1 VSVVLVTRLRVHP
14 HLVDRA
20 LAVFRAMQADVRA
33 GEPGTLAY
41 AYYQQ
46 DDDPTRFWVHE
57 VFADDAAKQHHL
69 GNHRQRR
76 ADFDE
81 LLAEPADFTAVH
93 EI

>member
-1 VSVVLVTRLRVHP
+1 VTTVLVTQLRVHA

-20 LAVFRAMQADVRA
+20 LGVFRAMQADVRA
-33 GEPGTLAY
+33 GEPATLAY
-41 AYYQQ
+41 AFYQQ

-57 VFADDAAKQHHL
+57 VFADEAAKQFHL

-81 LLAEPADFTAVH
+81 LLAEPASFAAVH

>member
-1 VSVVLVTRLRVHP
+1 VTAVLVTQLRVHP
-14 HLVDRA
+14 HLVERA

-41 AYYQQ
+41 AFYQQ

-57 VFADDAAKQHHL
+57 VFVDEPAKAFHL
-69 GNHRQRR
+69 GNHRRRR
-76 ADFDE
+76 ADFDA
-81 LLAEPADFTAVH
+81 LLAEPASFVAVH

>member
-1 VSVVLVTRLRVHP
+1 VTTALVTRLVVHA

-20 LAVFRAMQADVRA
+20 LEVFRAMQADVRA

-41 AYYQQ
+41 AFYQQ

-57 VFADDAAKQHHL
+57 VFVDEAAKQFHL
-69 GNHRQRR
+69 GNHRHRR
-76 ADFDE
+76 ADFDAV
-81 LLAEPADFTAVH
+81 LAQPAEFAAVH